1 MSDLLSIGSSAIDAY
16 QRALT
21 TTSNNIANLNTEGYS
36 REEVALSAGT
46 PANRGTIY
54 LGTGVVIDGVKRAYS
69 DFAGT
74 NLRNSYSAL
83 NTQDPLV
90 QYANRIT
97 DVMGSANSGL
107 AQALD
112 QYFSA
117 AQAVSAAPASSDM
130 RSQYLTSADGVA
142 ARFRELAS
150 QLDSVA
156 TDTREAINANV
167 SELNTLATQLATVN
181 GQLRRNNREAN
192 QPPTLLDQRD
202 KLLNDLAKLVGISVQ
217 TKTNG
222 EVSVGLG
229 GSPNQGVIVDGAGA
243 RSVGAVFGDSSSG
256 KVDIVIDPYGN
267 ASNVSNLDGGSLAG
281 LIAFRQQALEPTQN
295 KLDTLAQVF
304 AGEVNKIQTSG
315 IDATGAIGQ
324 ALFAIDPVYQVSAPA
339 SHSGVNVATSV
350 LDPTATAYHDIVLR
364 YDELRRT
371 WSATDTTSNKT
382 VNAAS
387 GEQKLTINGVELSIS
402 GTPQNAETITLKAL
416 QRPAASIHLALNDA
430 QRVAAGALFRAIPN
444 VANTSA
450 TTATVTWQPENAK
463 APGPSALDLV
473 LVNNPHPSHN
483 VDVVNSVNTPISA
496 IAAIPAGFQNI
507 NVQLQ
512 QLDLTQGPLDL
523 QVFTRDGRQLLG
535 TPLPD
540 GANGSQN
547 LQGALLNT
555 ANGFVAGATYSS
567 DYLNQSGDKSYRKLD
582 LFYGA
587 RAVPG
592 GDPAFDAAN
601 KLTDTRTLRAQIA
614 GASMPAPAGAAGS
627 TFIAAGA
634 LTLNGVALGKLAIPP
649 SGVLQASDVAAWIN
663 VQTPSGAH
671 VSASAATNISIQA
684 SKLLLDGALTIN
696 GTAVNGPFANAAAL
710 ATAINEKSAATFVTA
725 SVGLDGGLTLT
736 NTLGHGGENV
746 AIGTPAGYQN
756 ALGLNPQTFHGQLTL
771 SSAAELRLGI
781 GANGSGADLARI
793 GLRAGV
799 FLNGTAP
806 EDLLVFATGTGA
818 GGVAAGYQKGTLDGL
833 TTQRAMPLNVTF
845 TAADSYTITDVN
857 TGSVLAQRSYD
868 PQAGIVYGGL
878 SLQLSSPPAA
888 GDQFL
893 IDDNQ
898 DGTGNN
904 ANMQRIIGLATSKD
918 AMPGGKTM
926 GESYN
931 DILSSVGNVSGQ
943 AKIAQQALTVVNQQA
958 IQARDKASGVNIDAE
973 AADLIRFQQAYQAAA
988 KTIQIASQLFDT
1000 IVQIR

>member
-36 REEVALSAGT
+36 REEVSLSAGT

-69 DFAGT
+69 EFAGA
-74 NLRNSYSAL
+74 NLRSSYSAL

-112 QYFSA
+112 QYFST

-150 QLDSVA
+150 QLDGVA

-167 SELNTLATQLATVN
+167 SEINTLATQLATVN
-181 GQLRRNNREAN
+181 GQLRRRDREAN

-217 TKTNG
+217 TKING

-229 GSPNQGVIVDGAGA
+229 GSANQGVIVDGTGA
-243 RSVGAVFGDSSSG
+243 RPVGAVFSDSSSG

-267 ASNVSNLDGGSLAG
+267 AANVSNLDGGSLAG
-281 LIAFRQQALEPTQN
+281 LVAFRQQALEPTQN

-304 AGEVNKIQTSG
+304 ASEVNKIQTSG
-315 IDATGAIGQ
+315 IDARGETGQ
-324 ALFAIDPVYQVSAPA
+324 ALFAIDPIYQVSAPA
-339 SHSGVNVATSV
+339 SYSGVNVATSV
-350 LDPTATAYHDIVLR
+350 LDPSATAYHDIVLR
-364 YDELRRT
+364 YDEVRRT

-387 GEQKLTINGVELSIS
+387 GEQKLTINGVEVSMS

-416 QRPAASIHLALNDA
+416 QRPAASIHLAFNDA
-430 QRVAAGALFRAIPN
+430 QGVAAGAPFRAIPN

-450 TTATVTWQPENAK
+450 TTATVTWQPAIAN
-463 APGPSALDLV
+463 APGPSTLDLV

-483 VDVVNSVNTPISA
+483 VGVVNSVNTPISA
-496 IAAIPAGFQNI
+496 IAAVPAGFQNI
-507 NVQLQ
+507 NVQLH
-512 QLDLTQGPLDL
+512 LTQGSLDL

-540 GANGSQN
+540 GANGKQN
-547 LQGALLNT
+547 LQAALLNT

-567 DYLNQSGDKSYRKLD
+567 DYLNQSGDKTYRKLD

-592 GDPAFDAAN
+592 GDPVFDAAN
-601 KLTDTRTLRAQIA
+601 NLIDTRANLAQIDVSA
-614 GASMPAPAGAAGS
+614 IASGS
-627 TFIAAGA
+627 SAIAAGA
-634 LTLNGVALGKLAIPP
+634 LTLNGIPLGRLAAPASAEDLAKWINDQVP
-649 SGVLQASDVAAWIN
+649 SGSDVKAEVVDAKVRI
-663 VQTPSGAH
+663 S
-671 VSASAATNISIQA
+671 SAS
-684 SKLLLDGALTIN
+684 
-696 GTAVNGPFANAAAL
+696 
-710 ATAINEKSAATFVTA
+710 
-725 SVGLDGGLTLT
+725 
-736 NTLGHGGENV
+736 
-746 AIGTPAGYQN
+746 
-756 ALGLNPQTFHGQLTL
+756 
-771 SSAAELRLGI
+771 ELRLGI
-781 GANGSGADLARI
+781 GDNGSAADLAKL

-806 EDLLVFATGTGA
+806 EDLLVFATGTGT
-818 GGVAAGYQKGTLDGL
+818 GGVAAGYQKDAWDSLPN
-833 TTQRAMPLNVTF
+833 QRATALNVSF
-845 TAADSYTITDVN
+845 TTADSYTITDVN
-857 TGSVLAQRSYD
+857 TGSVLAERRYD
-868 PQAGIVYGGL
+868 ANTGIVYGGL

-888 GDQFL
+888 GDRFL
-893 IDDNQ
+893 IDDNR

-931 DILSSVGNVSGQ
+931 DILASVGNVSGQ
-943 AKIAQQALTVVNQQA
+943 ARIAQQAMTVVNQQA
-958 IQARDKASGVNIDAE
+958 IQARDTASGVNLDAE

>member
-69 DFAGT
+69 DFAGA

-150 QLDSVA
+150 QLDGVA
-156 TDTREAINANV
+156 TDTREAINADV
-167 SELNTLATQLATVN
+167 SEINTLATQLATVN
-181 GQLRRNNREAN
+181 GQLRRKDREAN

-202 KLLNDLAKLVGISVQ
+202 KLLNDLAKVVGISVQ
-217 TKTNG
+217 TKING

-229 GSPNQGVIVDGAGA
+229 GSANQGVIVDGAGA
-243 RSVGAVFGDSSSG
+243 RSVGAVFSDSSSG
-256 KVDIVIDPYGN
+256 KVDIVIDPYGD
-267 ASNVSNLDGGSLAG
+267 ASNVSTLDGGDLVG

-304 AGEVNKIQTSG
+304 ASEVNKVQTSG
-315 IDATGAIGQ
+315 IDARGAIGQ
-324 ALFAIDPVYQVSAPA
+324 ALFAIDPIYQVSAPA
-339 SHSGVNVATSV
+339 SYSDVNVATSV
-350 LDPTATAYHDIVLR
+350 VDPTATAYHDIVLR
-364 YDELRRT
+364 YNESKRL
-371 WSATDTTSNKT
+371 WSAIDTISHQT
-382 VNAAS
+382 VNAAG
-387 GEQKLTINGVELSIS
+387 GENKLTINGVQLSIS

-416 QRPAASIHLALNDA
+416 QRPAANIHLALGDA
-430 QRVAAGALFRAIPN
+430 QGIAAGALFRATPN
-444 VANTSA
+444 AANTSA
-450 TTATVTWQPENAK
+450 TTASISWQPAK
-463 APGPSALDLV
+463 TQPPFPFPLERV
-473 LVNNPHPSHN
+473 LVNNPHPSNN
-483 VDVVNSVNTPISA
+483 VGFVNSTNTPVSA
-496 IAAIPAGFQNI
+496 VATVPAGFRDI
-507 NVQLQ
+507 QLQ
-512 QLDLTQGPLDL
+512 LQSTPQDSLDL

-535 TPLPD
+535 TPL
-540 GANGSQN
+540 STEQ
-547 LQGALLNT
+547 QSLLST

-567 DYLNQSGDKSYRKLD
+567 AYLNQSGANSYRKLD

-587 RAVPG
+587 QASPG

-601 KLTDTRTLRAQIA
+601 NLVDTRENLARIEVSALA
-614 GASMPAPAGAAGS
+614 GGNE
-627 TFIAAGA
+627 IAAGA
-634 LTLNGVALGKLAIPP
+634 LTLNGIPLNRLATPASAQELAQWINEQVP
-649 SGVLQASDVAAWIN
+649 SGSDVKAEVVDAKVRI
-663 VQTPSGAH
+663 S
-671 VSASAATNISIQA
+671 SASP
-684 SKLLLDGALTIN
+684 LR
-696 GTAVNGPFANAAAL
+696 
-710 ATAINEKSAATFVTA
+710 
-725 SVGLDGGLTLT
+725 
-736 NTLGHGGENV
+736 
-746 AIGTPAGYQN
+746 IGV
-756 ALGLNPQTFHGQLTL
+756 
-771 SSAAELRLGI
+771 
-781 GANGSGADLARI
+781 GANGSAADLAKL

-799 FLNGTAP
+799 FVNGATP
-806 EDLLVFATGTGA
+806 EDLLVFATGSGT
-818 GGVAAGYQKGTLDGL
+818 GGVAAGYQTGSLETLPI
-833 TTQRAMPLNVTF
+833 QRAMPLNVTF
-845 TAADSYTITDVN
+845 TSADSYTITDVN
-857 TGSVLAQRSYD
+857 SGSILAQRSYD
-868 PQAGIVYGGL
+868 AQAGIVYGGL
-878 SLQLSSPPAA
+878 NLQLSSTPAA

-893 IDDNQ
+893 IDGNQ

-904 ANMQRIIGLATSKD
+904 ENMQRIIALATNKD
-918 AMPGGKTM
+918 AMPGGKTLAE
-926 GESYN
+926 GYN
-931 DILSSVGNVSGQ
+931 DILSSVGNVSSQ
-943 AKIAQQALTVVNQQA
+943 AHIAQQALTVVNDQA
-958 IQARDKASGVNIDAE
+958 IQARDKASGVNLDAE

-1000 IVQIR
+1000 IMQIR